1 MLAQRLNL
9 LSESVI
15 GGILEIKMANLSA
28 SSLYQVDGIPGE
40 RYLQPVAAGTVRQW
54 YAVYTLPQNEK
65 SASAHLALRDIES
78 YLPTYERVSKWRNRQ
93 HVKLQLPLFPS
104 YLFVC
109 IGPRDRSR
117 VLAAPGVVRIVGT
130 RRESIPIPDEII
142 DFLRSELCL
151 GRAEPYRELVV
162 GERVRIRDGSMRG
175 VEGTLVRK
183 NNKLRFILSVEMIQR
198 HVAIE
203 IDASSLEPT
212 PERW

>member
-1 MLAQRLNL
+1 
-9 LSESVI
+9 
-15 GGILEIKMANLSA
+15 MANLDA
-28 SSLYQVDGIPGE
+28 SGLFPVDVIPGQSYVE
-40 RYLQPVAAGTVRQW
+40 PVATGAARQW

-65 SASAHLALRDIES
+65 SASAHLTLRDIES
-78 YLPTYERVSKWRNRQ
+78 YLPTYQMVRKWRNRQ
-93 HVKLQLPLFPS
+93 NVRLQLPLFPS

-109 IGPRDRSR
+109 IGPSERSR

-130 RRESIPIPDEII
+130 RRESVPIADEII
-142 DFLRSELCL
+142 DFLRSDLCL
-151 GRAEPYRELVV
+151 GRAEPYQELVV
-162 GERVRIRDGSMRG
+162 GERVRIREGSMRG

-203 IDASSLEPT
+203 IDASSLEPV

>member
-1 MLAQRLNL
+1 VANL
-9 LSESVI
+9 DVSGPCHVSVI
-15 GGILEIKMANLSA
+15 PEEKYLEPLATGA
-28 SSLYQVDGIPGE
+28 
-40 RYLQPVAAGTVRQW
+40 VRQW

-78 YLPTYERVSKWRNRQ
+78 YLPTYEMERKWRNRQ
-93 HVKLQLPLFPS
+93 RVTLQLPLFPS

-109 IGPRDRSR
+109 ISPSERAR

-130 RRESIPIPDEII
+130 RRESIPIADEII
-142 DFLRSELCL
+142 EFLRSDLCL

-162 GERVRIRDGSMRG
+162 GERVRIRDGSMCG

-203 IDASSLEPT
+203 IDASSLEPV
-212 PERW
+212 PELW

>member
-1 MLAQRLNL
+1 VANLAV
-9 LSESVI
+9 SGSCHVSVI
-15 GGILEIKMANLSA
+15 PQEKCLEPLATGA
-28 SSLYQVDGIPGE
+28 
-40 RYLQPVAAGTVRQW
+40 VRRW

-65 SASAHLALRDIES
+65 SASAHLALRDVES
-78 YLPTYERVSKWRNRQ
+78 YLPTYEMERKWRNRQ
-93 HVKLQLPLFPS
+93 RVTLQLPLFPS

-109 IGPRDRSR
+109 INPSERAR

-130 RRESIPIPDEII
+130 KRESIPIADEII
-142 DFLRSELCL
+142 EFLRSDLCL

-162 GERVRIRDGSMRG
+162 GERVRVRDGSMRG

-203 IDASSLEPT
+203 IDASSLEPV
-212 PERW
+212 PEHW

>member
-1 MLAQRLNL
+1 LDV
-9 LSESVI
+9 SGPCHVSVI
-15 GGILEIKMANLSA
+15 PEEKYLEPLATGA
-28 SSLYQVDGIPGE
+28 
-40 RYLQPVAAGTVRQW
+40 VRQW

-78 YLPTYERVSKWRNRQ
+78 YLPTYEMERKWRNRQ
-93 HVKLQLPLFPS
+93 RVTLQLPLFPS

-109 IGPRDRSR
+109 ISPSERAR

-130 RRESIPIPDEII
+130 RRESIPIADEII
-142 DFLRSELCL
+142 EFLRSDLCL

-162 GERVRIRDGSMRG
+162 GERVRIRDGSMCG

-203 IDASSLEPT
+203 IDASSLEPV
-212 PERW
+212 PELW

>member
-1 MLAQRLNL
+1 
-9 LSESVI
+9 
-15 GGILEIKMANLSA
+15 MANLSA
-28 SSLYQVDGIPGE
+28 SSLYPVDGIPGE
-40 RYLQPVAAGTVRQW
+40 RYLQPVAAGAVRQW

-78 YLPTYERVSKWRNRQ
+78 YLPIYERVSKWRNRQ

-109 IGPRDRSR
+109 IGARDRSR

-203 IDASSLEPT
+203 IDASSLEPI

>member
-1 MLAQRLNL
+1 MP
-9 LSESVI
+9 VI
-15 GGILEIKMANLSA
+15 GGYWRAKMTNLSA
-28 SSLYQVDGIPGE
+28 AGLCEVAETPGE
-40 RYLQPVAAGTVRQW
+40 RYLGPVAATAVRQW
-54 YAVYTLPQNEK
+54 YAVYTLPQNER

-78 YLPTYERVSKWRNRQ
+78 YLPTYEMVRKWKNRQ
-93 HVKLQLPLFPS
+93 QVKLQLPLFPS

-109 IGPRDRSR
+109 IGAKERSR

-130 RRESIPIPDEII
+130 RRESIPIADEII
-142 DFLRSELCL
+142 DFLRSDLCL

-162 GERVRIRDGSMRG
+162 GERVRIKEGSMQG

-183 NNKLRFILSVEMIQR
+183 NNKLRFVLSVEMIQR

-203 IDASSLEPT
+203 IDADSLEPI

>member
-1 MLAQRLNL
+1 MAKLN
-9 LSESVI
+9 
-15 GGILEIKMANLSA
+15 A
-28 SSLYQVDGIPGE
+28 SSACNVALMPE
-40 RYLQPVAAGTVRQW
+40 EKYLEPAVTGAVRQW

-78 YLPTYERVSKWRNRQ
+78 YLPTYEMVRKWRNRQ
-93 HVKLQLPLFPS
+93 RVTLLLPLFPS

-109 IGPRDRSR
+109 ISRSERAR
-117 VLAAPGVVRIVGT
+117 VLASPGVVRIVGT
-130 RRESIPIPDEII
+130 RRESIPIADDII
-142 DFLRSELCL
+142 EFLRSELCL

-198 HVAIE
+198 HISIE
-203 IDASSLEPT
+203 IDASSLEPV

>member
-1 MLAQRLNL
+1 LDV
-9 LSESVI
+9 SGPCHVSVI
-15 GGILEIKMANLSA
+15 PEEKYLEPLATGA
-28 SSLYQVDGIPGE
+28 
-40 RYLQPVAAGTVRQW
+40 VRQW

-78 YLPTYERVSKWRNRQ
+78 YLPTYEMERKWRNRQ
-93 HVKLQLPLFPS
+93 RVTLQLPLFPS

-109 IGPRDRSR
+109 ISPSERAR

-130 RRESIPIPDEII
+130 RRESIPIADEII
-142 DFLRSELCL
+142 EFLRSDLCL

-198 HVAIE
+198 HISIE
-203 IDASSLEPT
+203 IDASSLEPV